1 MAPSPADPRGAA
13 MDADENED
21 AWRVGG
27 FRVAGV
33 RSKVFAPPP
42 GHPRRSAQGFLVS
55 MERDDH
61 TSAPSSPVR
70 VSRGVAID
78 SPLRQLFPGN
88 AAMHRAAERESA
100 RKARTTMKAS
110 IDDDDFGPISSPG
123 DSHRRR
129 RATLV
134 RASASTPGRASA
146 SSQPASSLPSSPISP
161 EAAQRAARRA
171 HRKRLAQIVVKHW
184 RWFARDALAD
194 LPVWAPFRRQTLL
207 ARALRSWVRT
217 RAEARDARRV
227 NARDAEEVRREEA
240 RRRREFAVTCL
251 LRWEENARVAK
262 HARRNAQTARKHALR
277 RACGGRV
284 PLVLPAWRDAVWR
297 AHRRRLFALRAEG
310 ARARSLTK
318 KAVEAWKRSLLDAR
332 VSSHLAEAQGLV
344 HIAKHTANVMRA
356 WFGEA
361 RRRRTARALVAARV
375 ESARDEASVKACFGF
390 WEEWT
395 QRRVAK
401 HKVRASHRAVRS
413 RFVRAVAF
421 RGWAL
426 YAAYARECE
435 AVGDVIA
442 ARHVNVVKL
451 IAIRGWALAAIATK
465 LARADRRYFVWTGT
479 RCWREWCAM
488 ARDGAVARRVAYA
501 RGWAKDRRVLSDSL
515 LAWRARAADA
525 KSERIAFEMA
535 TEHDE
540 RRAMAWGIATWR
552 AAIADVRL
560 QASRSARAAAHA
572 ATRTISRAFE
582 RWRWISEAKARDAIA
597 DTFTLTW
604 LAKRTMHRWRNQ
616 TERALMREAKRRVA
630 ARHHYRSV
638 LRRVLTVSWPLFVK
652 WSLMRGAVRAKAAG
666 HFASVTRRKVF
677 GVWCGPI
684 VSAGRKDKLAS
695 QKASVMRDAL
705 LALKAFV
712 SWRHWTQKRSLKKR
726 ALADA
731 DAHHGAVL
739 LHRCVLGWED
749 WLSGKLARRE
759 VKDAR
764 VRAASGAL
772 GETKRFRLFAQW
784 LELAREGAVFRVQAE
799 RADAHR
805 DERAKVCAVL
815 AWLDHVDARKKRRVD
830 ELAADGFRARRFKF
844 DALEAWVRH
853 VVYRRRRIAGYANAV
868 TWRHVR
874 TSRRVWKL
882 WRAWMDRVGRKRA
895 REAAAA
901 ATFRDRLVKDGA
913 RAWLSAGL
921 ESRDARTAASAR
933 NAAEHA
939 AAALV
944 RAGKFARRWRHKVL
958 GARVGKARFQVSSL
972 RVDSVD
978 SGAGSASF
986 VAEDP
991 YRPRLVGGG
1000 FETSQSAAESAAPP
1014 VLQTPAPKAATPAS
1028 KAETGFKG
1036 RHVQRTTPPGLPAPP
1051 SPWTR
1056 PPRTPASVTSA
1067 SASTACESSS
1077 TSSVITAEDLKRHER
1092 VIVEHEALRTESS
1105 RLAAEARSIVGDGAE
1120 VDARRRA
1127 LEAAASHLRQR
1138 RREMLPAVRAAAA
1151 ALGEAVALSDRG

>member
-240 RRRREFAVTCL
+240 RRRRDFAVTCL

-262 HARRNAQTARKHALR
+262 HARRNTQMARKHALR

-395 QRRVAK
+395 QKRSGETQGSSFAQGGTFA
-401 HKVRASHRAVRS
+401 VRARG
-413 RFVRAVAF
+413 AF

-442 ARHVNVVKL
+442 ARHANVVQINRDPRL
-451 IAIRGWALAAIATK
+451 GVGGDRDQ
-465 LARADRRYFVWTGT
+465 ARA
-479 RCWREWCAM
+479 
-488 ARDGAVARRVAYA
+488 
-501 RGWAKDRRVLSDSL
+501 RGS
-515 LAWRARAADA
+515 
-525 KSERIAFEMA
+525 
-535 TEHDE
+535 
-540 RRAMAWGIATWR
+540 
-552 AAIADVRL
+552 
-560 QASRSARAAAHA
+560 
-572 ATRTISRAFE
+572 
-582 RWRWISEAKARDAIA
+582 
-597 DTFTLTW
+597 
-604 LAKRTMHRWRNQ
+604 
-616 TERALMREAKRRVA
+616 
-630 ARHHYRSV
+630 
-638 LRRVLTVSWPLFVK
+638 
-652 WSLMRGAVRAKAAG
+652 
-666 HFASVTRRKVF
+666 
-677 GVWCGPI
+677 
-684 VSAGRKDKLAS
+684 
-695 QKASVMRDAL
+695 
-705 LALKAFV
+705 
-712 SWRHWTQKRSLKKR
+712 
-726 ALADA
+726 
-731 DAHHGAVL
+731 
-739 LHRCVLGWED
+739 
-749 WLSGKLARRE
+749 
-759 VKDAR
+759 
-764 VRAASGAL
+764 
-772 GETKRFRLFAQW
+772 
-784 LELAREGAVFRVQAE
+784 
-799 RADAHR
+799 
-805 DERAKVCAVL
+805 
-815 AWLDHVDARKKRRVD
+815 
-830 ELAADGFRARRFKF
+830 
-844 DALEAWVRH
+844 
-853 VVYRRRRIAGYANAV
+853 
-868 TWRHVR
+868 
-874 TSRRVWKL
+874 
-882 WRAWMDRVGRKRA
+882 
-895 REAAAA
+895 
-901 ATFRDRLVKDGA
+901 
-913 RAWLSAGL
+913 
-921 ESRDARTAASAR
+921 
-933 NAAEHA
+933 
-939 AAALV
+939 
-944 RAGKFARRWRHKVL
+944 
-958 GARVGKARFQVSSL
+958 
-972 RVDSVD
+972 
-978 SGAGSASF
+978 
-986 VAEDP
+986 
-991 YRPRLVGGG
+991 
-1000 FETSQSAAESAAPP
+1000 
-1014 VLQTPAPKAATPAS
+1014 
-1028 KAETGFKG
+1028 
-1036 RHVQRTTPPGLPAPP
+1036 
-1051 SPWTR
+1051 
-1056 PPRTPASVTSA
+1056 
-1067 SASTACESSS
+1067 
-1077 TSSVITAEDLKRHER
+1077 
-1092 VIVEHEALRTESS
+1092 
-1105 RLAAEARSIVGDGAE
+1105 
-1120 VDARRRA
+1120 
-1127 LEAAASHLRQR
+1127 
-1138 RREMLPAVRAAAA
+1138 
-1151 ALGEAVALSDRG
+1151 